1 MRSEQLTPTN
11 SDMDSDATEA
21 SGWRSQLMQK
31 FEISTLMRLLGGGI
45 TFVAI
50 VMFLFQRWD
59 DATDLLRYSMIMGET
74 ILLTILGLATSIW
87 LKEQKSARVF
97 LGLSLVS
104 TSAVFTILGAM
115 IYSQIQWLPVD
126 AHLPDYARWV
136 ADSSQSLFWLLSGSL
151 VILVAQSMF
160 SFSVL
165 ARPAARRLTLLMM
178 LNVILLIL
186 PTREMW
192 ITTLLLLPAL
202 MFGHRYLTKLRASMP
217 AMRTTEGV
225 MASLLVM
232 LPLIIMIGRGA
243 YLYAADAFTFT
254 TLALLGYLI
263 LRQLALSLKVMIRF
277 RQSLEVLSLLPAL
290 LAAFSFTFLLYD
302 IAPETGNWLVVAF
315 GMTLSGFLFD
325 LSKRAISGRN
335 HYFTSIFYS
344 GLIIAVIEIAFWPGL
359 STALFATLLSG
370 LILLYS
376 YSTKENNLLR
386 FSLLTLIGSVILLV
400 NTLFVSFDMSIW
412 ITLALLGMSI
422 IVMAAVVEHYGNQ
435 IMTLIQRL
443 KA

>member
-202 MFGHRYLTKLRASMP
+202 MFGHRYLTK
-217 AMRTTEGV
+217 
-225 MASLLVM
+225 
-232 LPLIIMIGRGA
+232 
-243 YLYAADAFTFT
+243 
-254 TLALLGYLI
+254 
-263 LRQLALSLKVMIRF
+263 
-277 RQSLEVLSLLPAL
+277 
-290 LAAFSFTFLLYD
+290 
-302 IAPETGNWLVVAF
+302 
-315 GMTLSGFLFD
+315 
-325 LSKRAISGRN
+325 
-335 HYFTSIFYS
+335 
-344 GLIIAVIEIAFWPGL
+344 
-359 STALFATLLSG
+359 
-370 LILLYS
+370 
-376 YSTKENNLLR
+376 
-386 FSLLTLIGSVILLV
+386 
-400 NTLFVSFDMSIW
+400 
-412 ITLALLGMSI
+412 
-422 IVMAAVVEHYGNQ
+422 
-435 IMTLIQRL
+435 
-443 KA
+443 